1 MTHHARHHALVA
13 RRLLALA
20 ALFALAACGGGGSST
35 TLPKITV
42 PPPVPPASG
51 KLQPTNFTLIV
62 GASATSTAK
71 AAAAGTRAGMRPSY
85 VPASSKSITITLNTV
100 DGNPPPSGLTTSVT
114 TNLTS
119 CSPSC
124 TVPGP
129 SAPPGSD
136 VFTLTVYD
144 ATGGTGNALSTASPT
159 LAIILGQAN
168 SNTITLLGIPK
179 SFTFGTVPSGTAG
192 TPFGSGGVA
201 LPLTV
206 KDADGNTITGVY
218 NTAVTVTDSDTSS
231 LALASGLAVS
241 GGSAASSVSVASS
254 TADATLK
261 LTYGGQAILPA
272 TLTASA
278 AGAIN
283 ATATFTPTR
292 NAIVYTGPTNG
303 SGNPEIDLY
312 ATSGT
317 GSSAGFTATEVG
329 WTNAPYSQAITATE
343 ASGCSSIAT
352 TAATSGSA
360 FTTTVA
366 SSPAAGTCTLTLTD
380 VSGGST
386 AVPVTLTYT
395 SSGFGVQ

>member
-1 MTHHARHHALVA
+1 MTRHTHRTA

-20 ALFALAACGGGGSST
+20 ALFALAACGGGASGSNP
-35 TLPKITV
+35 LPSATSR
-42 PPPVPPASG
+42 PPASG

-71 AAAAGTRAGMRPSY
+71 AAAAGTHAGMRPSY
-85 VPASSKSITITLNTV
+85 VPASSKSITITLVTV

-114 TNLTS
+114 TNLTN

-136 VFTLTVYD
+136 AFTLTIYD
-144 ATGGTGNALSTASPT
+144 ALNGTGNALSTASPT
-159 LAIILGQAN
+159 LTIVLGQAN

-192 TPFGSGGVA
+192 TAFGSGGVA

-206 KDADGNTITGVY
+206 KDADNNTITGVY

-231 LALASGLAVS
+231 LTNASGLAVS
-241 GGSAASSVSVASS
+241 GGSAASSVSVPSEAV
-254 TADATLK
+254 DATLK

-278 AGAIN
+278 AGATT

-292 NAIVYTGPTNG
+292 QPIVYTGPTNG

-343 ASGCSSIAT
+343 ASACSSIAT

-366 SSPAAGTCTLTLTD
+366 ASPAAGTCTLTLTD

-386 AVPVTLTYT
+386 PVPVTLTYT